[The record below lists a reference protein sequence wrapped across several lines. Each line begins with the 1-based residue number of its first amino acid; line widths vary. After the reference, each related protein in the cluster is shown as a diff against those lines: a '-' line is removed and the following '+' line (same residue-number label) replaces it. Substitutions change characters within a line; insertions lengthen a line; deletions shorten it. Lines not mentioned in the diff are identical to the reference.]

1 MTWLMEILKDLPRRT
16 PSDKELRDK
25 AFIVAKNIKYDAYQ
39 GGLASINFLIK
50 RLLVLIFLVVLVK
63 VKLCQTNN

>member
-39 GGLASINFLIK
+39 DGLASINFLIK